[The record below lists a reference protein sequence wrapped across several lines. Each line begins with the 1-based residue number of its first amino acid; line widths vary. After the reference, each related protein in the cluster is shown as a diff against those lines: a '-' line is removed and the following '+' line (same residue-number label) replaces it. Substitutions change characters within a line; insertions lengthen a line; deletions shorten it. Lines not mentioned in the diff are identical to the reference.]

1 MTNLCIRWERI
12 ANEIL
17 MYFRALRRTAGE
29 VSLSEPIET
38 DRDGSS
44 LALMDV
50 ISCEEDLAE
59 QLDARDDRLRIYQS
73 VFSLLDERERQIIA
87 MRYGILGI
95 PAPLTQ
101 REIASICGISR
112 SYVSRIEKKALL
124 KLRAG
129 LSKTKG

>member
-1 MTNLCIRWERI
+1 
-12 ANEIL
+12 
-17 MYFRALRRTAGE
+17 MYFRTLRRTAGE

-59 QLDARDDRLRIYQS
+59 QLDARDDRSRIYQS
-73 VFSLLDERERQIIA
+73 IFSVLDERERQIIA

-112 SYVSRIEKKALL
+112 SYVSRIEK
-124 KLRAG
+124 RA
-129 LSKTKG
+129 LSKLKTGFERARA